1 MHGLMQFSLQ
11 NSKESGRGLD
21 LILKINIQSSQNNA
35 KCKYNDPLIS
45 FEAFYSIWYFLAFG
59 LVKNE

>member
-1 MHGLMQFSLQ
+1 MHGLMQFSLNIQ

-35 KCKYNDPLIS
+35 KCEYNDPLIS
-45 FEAFYSIWYFLAFG
+45 FEAFYSI
-59 LVKNE
+59 

>member
-1 MHGLMQFSLQ
+1 MHGLMQFSLNIQ

-45 FEAFYSIWYFLAFG
+45 YEAFYSI
-59 LVKNE
+59 